1 MLDIASLY
9 GVAMETVALP
19 LVGSGA
25 QKISGNLLLIPL
37 LNECLSFL
45 KRNSCVSK
53 IYFIEKNPE
62 KAERIAQALKN
73 SLRFSESAPAK
84 PQEPPRDRCAFIS
97 YSSKDKNIADNLC
110 FKLESRGVKVW
121 YAPRD
126 VRGPYAA
133 AIATAIDQAQYF
145 VVLLSQ
151 NSVASE
157 HVLNEIDLAF
167 QNISKG
173 LRFKPLRI
181 DDAMFTP
188 SMKYYLSRQHW
199 MDATVP
205 PLEERLNEFVADLLG
220 ECQQ

>member
-1 MLDIASLY
+1 MPS
-9 GVAMETVALP
+9 P
-19 LVGSGA
+19 
-25 QKISGNLLLIPL
+25 
-37 LNECLSFL
+37 
-45 KRNSCVSK
+45 
-53 IYFIEKNPE
+53 
-62 KAERIAQALKN
+62 
-73 SLRFSESAPAK
+73 
-84 PQEPPRDRCAFIS
+84 PQEHRVPHFCSP
-97 YSSKDKNIADNLC
+97 LC
-110 FKLESRGVKVW
+110 V
-121 YAPRD
+121 
-126 VRGPYAA
+126 
-133 AIATAIDQAQYF
+133 I
-145 VVLLSQ
+145 LSQ

-205 PLEERLNEFVADLLG
+205 PLEERLNEFVADLLS